1 MSKQIKTLR
10 NQLSKLGV
18 NKAQADAGTSEG
30 YPAVFVR
37 WNGDEEVFTGYD
49 AMNPYDVNA
58 ERVARFADDK
68 LK

>member
-1 MSKQIKTLR
+1 MSKKVQNLR

-30 YPAVFVR
+30 YPAIFVR

-49 AMNPYDVNA
+49 PLNHYDVNA